1 MVFLEFFGAFIT
13 LLGVRLTARGKT
25 SGWLAGIGG
34 AAIYTYICFH
44 SKLYAESTLQAIYAG
59 MGFYG
64 WLAWKNTQNTS
75 FQVKT
80 ISTLTFSLNLLIWLL
95 LTMFTGIVLEKY
107 ADTDLPYTDAF
118 LAAAGLVLTWQM
130 AKRYLECWTGWM
142 VVNLLSVIVFL
153 FRHLYISA
161 LLYFILAILA
171 WYGHKQW
178 KKLFESP

>member
-13 LLGVRLTARGKT
+13 LLGVWLTARGKT

-107 ADTDLPYTDAF
+107 ATRVDEAMGKSKLLF
-118 LAAAGLVLTWQM
+118 KEWMM
-130 AKRYLECWTGWM
+130 AVEETHKNEQ
-142 VVNLLSVIVFL
+142 
-153 FRHLYISA
+153 A
-161 LLYFILAILA
+161 L
-171 WYGHKQW
+171 
-178 KKLFESP
+178 